1 MTQTRLSQIFKRKE
15 TAQVKRKQTSIDFF
29 VCVKNAHPSFDVGS
43 LNFSAH
49 ISMKIILVDPNLV
62 RTFFGNNF
70 FDPNYG
76 AHP

>member
-1 MTQTRLSQIFKRKE
+1 MFPKISTRL
-15 TAQVKRKQTSIDFF
+15 
-29 VCVKNAHPSFDVGS
+29 
-43 LNFSAH
+43 
-49 ISMKIILVDPNLV
+49 SMKIILVDPNLV